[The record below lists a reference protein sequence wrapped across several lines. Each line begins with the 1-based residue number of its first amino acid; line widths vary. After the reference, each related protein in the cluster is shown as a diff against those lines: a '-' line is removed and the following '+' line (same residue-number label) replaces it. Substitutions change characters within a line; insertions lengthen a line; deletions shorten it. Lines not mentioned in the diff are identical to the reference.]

1 MAHFRV
7 QILNGE
13 ENMQTKDQGPTFNL
27 KAVVRET
34 GLKHDTLRAWERR
47 YGLPQPQRTSGG
59 HRLYTQRDIEILKW
73 LVARQQEGLSISR
86 AVDMW
91 RQLEAD
97 NQDPL
102 QAVSTTT
109 PTSVNTLTTTEGSS
123 AINDLCEAWEAACMA
138 FDEQEAEQI
147 LTQAF
152 ALYPPEVVCFELLL
166 KAMSSIG
173 DGWHAGKV
181 TVQQEHFASALAIR
195 RLEALLAA
203 TPPPTRPGR
212 VLIGCPSQEEHIFSP
227 LLITL
232 LLRRQGLEVIYL
244 GANVPVNRLENT
256 ISTTKPHLVILA
268 AQLLPT
274 AAHLLEMVH
283 LLKKEKVPTAYG
295 GRIFNYLPELR
306 KYISAHFLGER
317 IDEVPKVVER
327 LLASPG
333 TSPEVKPIPDGYQE
347 ALDHYRERQAL
358 VESKIWQKLRE
369 VNLSQRDLN
378 TANANVAQHIIAAL
392 TLGDIEF
399 LGTNIEWVEMLL
411 AMMSYRLPTKLLP
424 EYFAAYH
431 QGVEEYLDERGQ
443 PIKDW
448 LKELTANLIN

>member
-1 MAHFRV
+1 MP
-7 QILNGE
+7 
-13 ENMQTKDQGPTFNL
+13 TKEQGPTFNL

-91 RQLEAD
+91 RQLEAED
-97 NQDPL
+97 QDPL
-102 QAVSTTT
+102 QAVSVNTT
-109 PTSVNTLTTTEGSS
+109 TSVNSLSATEGKSLS
-123 AINDLCEAWEAACMA
+123 ALNDLREAWEAACMA
-138 FDEQEAEQI
+138 FDEQEAQQI
-147 LTQAF
+147 LTHAF

-166 KAMSSIG
+166 KAIRNIG

-195 RLEALLAA
+195 RLESLLAA

-212 VLIGCPSQEEHIFSP
+212 ILIGCPPQEEHIFSP

-244 GANVPVNRLENT
+244 GANVPINRLENT
-256 ISTTKPHLVILA
+256 LATTQPHLVILS
-268 AQLLPT
+268 AQLFPT
-274 AAHLLEMVH
+274 AANLMEMAQV
-283 LLKKEKVPTAYG
+283 LAEEKVTTAFG
-295 GRIFNYLPELR
+295 GRIFNLIPELQER
-306 KYISAHFLGER
+306 IPAHFLGER

-333 TSPEVKPIPDGYQE
+333 TSVEYKKGSKAYEE
-347 ALDHYRERQAL
+347 ALLHYRQNQSLIEAEIWQAL
-358 VESKIWQKLRE
+358 RG
-369 VNLSQRDLN
+369 VNISQRDLN
-378 TANANVAQHIIAAL
+378 TANLNVSQHITAAL
-392 TLGDIEF
+392 TLGDMSF
-399 LGTNIEWVEMLL
+399 LGTDIEWVEMLL

-424 EYFAAYH
+424 QYFTAYQEAAEK
-431 QGVEEYLDERGQ
+431 QLDKRGQ
-443 PIKDW
+443 PVTAW
-448 LKELTANLIN
+448 LAKLTANLNK